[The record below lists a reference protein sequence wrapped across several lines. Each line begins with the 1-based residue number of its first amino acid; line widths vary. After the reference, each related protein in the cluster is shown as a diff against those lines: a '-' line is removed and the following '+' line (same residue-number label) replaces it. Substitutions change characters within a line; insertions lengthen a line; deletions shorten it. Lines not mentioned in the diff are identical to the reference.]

1 MIYITTE
8 PIDKWQSSTQMEN
21 IPQLSV
27 EHLTCV
33 LEDAA
38 SWHRLVSAPQYIA
51 SVTPELLKILPA
63 AQI

>member
-1 MIYITTE
+1 MIYIPTE

-27 EHLTCV
+27 EHLTCA

-38 SWHRLVSAPQYIA
+38 SWHHLVSASQYIA
-51 SVTPELLKILPA
+51 SVTPEL
-63 AQI
+63 